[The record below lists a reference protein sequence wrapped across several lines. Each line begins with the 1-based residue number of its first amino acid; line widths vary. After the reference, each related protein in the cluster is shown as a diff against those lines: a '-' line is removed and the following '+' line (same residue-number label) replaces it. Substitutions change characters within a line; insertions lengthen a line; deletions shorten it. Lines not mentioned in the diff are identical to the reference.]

1 MLRMQALRKSKW
13 HSQVFTLATFFVVF
27 FGIQVFTSALLL
39 RAAQPKIDLIERI
52 NSGGLNGILI
62 HFATEANF
70 SYAVQYTTNLGG
82 GGVPSGPW
90 SNLYVAPDLPFA
102 NHYVIYDPGA
112 AIDKQRFYRLYAFQT
127 P

>member
-1 MLRMQALRKSKW
+1 MFAVISF
-13 HSQVFTLATFFVVF
+13 SIVCSGVFAP
-27 FGIQVFTSALLL
+27 ALLL
-39 RAAQPKIDLIERI
+39 RAVQPKIDHIERI

-62 HFATEANF
+62 HFGTEANF

-82 GGVPSGPW
+82 GDVPSGPW
-90 SNLYVAPDLPFA
+90 SNLYVTPNLTFA

-112 AIDKQRFYRLYAFQT
+112 ATDKQRFYRLYAFQT